1 MGSILK
7 SDLFYSFHNY
17 NPDIKMDDHYLVYI
31 LYSKVEKNNFVVL
44 EGGVLKIAFTQYFLA
59 PTAARLP

>member
-1 MGSILK
+1 
-7 SDLFYSFHNY
+7 
-17 NPDIKMDDHYLVYI
+17 MDDHYLVYI